1 MTDPET
7 RVHLVSGGFPPG
19 SHAGHDMD
27 FARLRLLERLAATP
41 GVTTT
46 TSSDFADIEKW
57 LAGAS
62 LLITYVAGPFPDE
75 AQSAAIDAWLADGG
89 RWFALHG
96 TSGGKAAPIGDD
108 RRVRAMVKMRHHE
121 SLGCFFLNH
130 PPLRKFRV
138 DVAQS
143 GHPLLRDLPASFE
156 VADELYLL
164 EILDA
169 GCEPLL
175 TTKLAEDPSPAG
187 FGFVY
192 DEEAGRPADGETR
205 VLGYEKKVGA
215 GAVAYVALGHCH
227 APSNNV
233 QPFVD
238 ASVDASGETPRTFR
252 GAWESPAFDRLLGN
266 AIAWGTSP

>member
-1 MTDPET
+1 
-7 RVHLVSGGFPPG
+7 
-19 SHAGHDMD
+19 MD
-27 FARLRLLERLAATP
+27 FARLRLLERLHETA
-41 GVTTT
+41 GVIAT

-57 LAGAS
+57 LAGS
-62 LLITYVAGPFPDE
+62 TLLITYVAGPFPDE
-75 AQSAAIDAWLADGG
+75 AQSAAIDAWLAAGG

-96 TSGGKAAPIGDD
+96 TSGGKATPVGDD
-108 RRVRAMVKMRHHE
+108 RRVRRMVKMRHHE

-138 DVAQS
+138 DVAP
-143 GHPLLRDLPASFE
+143 GPHPLLRDLPSSFE

-164 EILDA
+164 EILDSD
-169 GCEPLL
+169 CQPLL
-175 TTKLAEDPSPAG
+175 TTKLAKDPSPAG

-192 DEEAGRPADGETR
+192 DEDAGRPEDGETR

-238 ASVDASGETPRTFR
+238 ESVDPTGATPASFR
-252 GAWESPAFDRLLGN
+252 GAWENPAFDQLLQN
-266 AIAWGTSP
+266 AIVWGTSR

>member
-1 MTDPET
+1 MTDRET

-27 FARLRLLERLAATP
+27 FARLRLLEKLHETP
-41 GVTTT
+41 GVLTT
-46 TSSDFADIEKW
+46 TSSDFGDIEKW
-57 LAGAS
+57 LPGSA
-62 LLITYVAGPFPDE
+62 LLITYVAGPFPD
-75 AQSAAIDAWLADGG
+75 AVQSAAIDTWLANGG
-89 RWFALHG
+89 HWFALHG
-96 TSGGKAAPIGDD
+96 TSGGKAAPVGED
-108 RRVRAMVKMRHHE
+108 RRVRRMVKMRHHQ

-130 PPLRKFRV
+130 PPLRKFQV
-138 DVAQS
+138 DVADVA
-143 GHPLLRDLPASFE
+143 HPLLRDLPTSFE

-164 EILDA
+164 EILDPECRA
-169 GCEPLL
+169 LL
-175 TTKLAEDPSPAG
+175 TTKLPVDPSPPG

-192 DEEAGRPADGETR
+192 DPEAARPADGETR

-238 ASVDASGETPRTFR
+238 KSVDAAGATPLRFR
-252 GAWESPAFDRLLGN
+252 GAWETPAFDQLLRN
-266 AIAWGTSP
+266 AIAWGISS